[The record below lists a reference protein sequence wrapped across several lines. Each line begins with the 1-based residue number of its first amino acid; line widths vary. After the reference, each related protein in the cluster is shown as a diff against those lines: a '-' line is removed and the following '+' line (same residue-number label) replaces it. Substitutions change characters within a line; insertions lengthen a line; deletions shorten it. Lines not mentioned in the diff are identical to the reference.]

1 LGIENQKPKKNSLFS
16 SRQQLQKIIIINN
29 NNNYFF
35 ERPCGHGQQPASARG
50 RREGRGGEGRGGREG
65 GREGWKECVYTD
77 ATRVFANDR
86 RVHADTSIYPQ
97 VTS

>member
-1 LGIENQKPKKNSLFS
+1 L
-16 SRQQLQKIIIINN
+16 
-29 NNNYFF
+29 
-35 ERPCGHGQQPASARG
+35 
-50 RREGRGGEGRGGREG
+50 
-65 GREGWKECVYTD
+65 KECVYTD